1 MTTEHPFL
9 RLTPE
14 AILTSVEQF
23 GLPTDGR
30 LVALNSYE
38 NRVFRIGLRD
48 GDAVVGKFY
57 RPGRWTD
64 DQILEEHRW
73 TQALADEEIPVVP
86 PLRYDGR
93 SLLTYNGFH
102 YALYPYR
109 PGHAPEFDNPDHLT
123 MLGRFV
129 GRIHNLGA
137 VQTFAHRPTFNIQAF
152 GDNARRCLIDGGWLP
167 HDLRA
172 AYNSVSADALDAIR
186 AGFARAG
193 SVNSLR
199 LHGDLHLGNI
209 LWRNDQPGIV
219 DFDDARM
226 GPAVQDLWMFLSGD
240 SSERTGQLLDLLD
253 GYQTFRDFDPRE
265 LHLIE
270 PLRTLRIMHHA
281 AWIAGRWADP
291 AFPHAFPYFAEQHF
305 WETHILSLRE
315 QLAAMQ
321 EPPLSTVNTLATP
334 RRARY

>member
-1 MTTEHPFL
+1 MSTEPPFL

-14 AILTSVEQF
+14 VILTSVEQL
-23 GLPTDGR
+23 GLLPDGR

-48 GDAVVGKFY
+48 RDAVVGKFY
-57 RPGRWTD
+57 RPDRWTD
-64 DQILEEHRW
+64 DQILEEHQW
-73 TQALADEEIPVVP
+73 TQALAAEEIPVTP
-86 PLRYDGR
+86 PIRRDGR
-93 SLLTYNGFH
+93 SLFEHDGFRFS
-102 YALYPYR
+102 LYPYR
-109 PGHAPEFDNPDHLT
+109 PGHAPELDNPDHLT
-123 MLGRFV
+123 MMGRFV

-137 VQTFAHRPTFNIQAF
+137 VQGFAHRPALSIQAF
-152 GDNARRCLIDGGWLP
+152 GDAARRCLIDDGWLP

-172 AYNSVSADALDAIR
+172 AYDSVSADALDAIR

-193 SVNSLR
+193 EVKPLR

-209 LWRNDQPGIV
+209 LWRDEQPGIV

-240 SSERTGQLLDLLD
+240 RPARTGQLLDLLE
-253 GYQTFRDFDPRE
+253 GYQIFREFDPRE

-281 AWIAGRWADP
+281 AWIAHRWADP
-291 AFPHAFPYFAEQHF
+291 AFPQAFPYFAEQRF
-305 WETHILSLRE
+305 WETHILNLRE

-321 EPPLSTVNTLATP
+321 EPQLAILP
-334 RRARY
+334 A